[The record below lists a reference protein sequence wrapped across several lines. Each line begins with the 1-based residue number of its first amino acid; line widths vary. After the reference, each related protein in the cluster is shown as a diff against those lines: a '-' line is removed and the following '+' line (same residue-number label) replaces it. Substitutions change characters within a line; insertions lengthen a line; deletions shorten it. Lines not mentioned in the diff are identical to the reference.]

1 MIFISILFVVM
12 GMSGNKISRIEGVI
26 LWVFFIIYLVYL
38 FILAKNGKEEN
49 EKVKVITEHAL
60 YSFCLGLYWAA
71 NMNKSRANDGETN

>member
-1 MIFISILFVVM
+1 MFLDSYCE
-12 GMSGNKISRIEGVI
+12 SHSRY
-26 LWVFFIIYLVYL
+26 IIDE
-38 FILAKNGKEEN
+38 KQKEEN